1 LNCAIITFL
10 AGFQKE
16 QDIRPLDR
24 FCFLG
29 ALFGILIWKT
39 TDSLLLPV
47 IIISLVDIVAFI
59 PTFRKGYHKPHE
71 ETVSMW
77 ILNSVKFFLGIVAL
91 QSYSLTTWL
100 FPLVLALVNGSFAV
114 FLLIRRQY
122 IKP

>member
-1 LNCAIITFL
+1 M